1 MNFTKMLGSAMGSI
15 YLWVVGLTLGAIF
28 ACGALSAP
36 VIFNASSYLSQAGI
50 TDLYMT
56 RYASGVLMTQIFVK
70 FNSVLKAV
78 AIFILVYEL
87 LFFNT
92 SSKKSIFLLAIGLLS
107 VVLIFAFSM
116 YYTDQII
123 AMQQEGA
130 ASTGT
135 EEFESIHTQSEMVF
149 LILFGT
155 LSVSF
160 LWRVFMLK
168 MDASDESKK
177 SRGGKK

>member
-28 ACGALSAP
+28 ACGFLSAP

-56 RYASGVLMTQIFVK
+56 RYASGVL
-70 FNSVLKAV
+70 KAV
-78 AIFILVYEL
+78 SIFILVYEL
-87 LFFNT
+87 LSFNA
-92 SSKKSIFLLAIGLLS
+92 SSKKSIFLLAIGILS

-160 LWRVFMLK
+160 LWRIFMLK
-168 MDASDESKK
+168 MDTPSEAKK
-177 SRGGKK
+177 TRGAKK